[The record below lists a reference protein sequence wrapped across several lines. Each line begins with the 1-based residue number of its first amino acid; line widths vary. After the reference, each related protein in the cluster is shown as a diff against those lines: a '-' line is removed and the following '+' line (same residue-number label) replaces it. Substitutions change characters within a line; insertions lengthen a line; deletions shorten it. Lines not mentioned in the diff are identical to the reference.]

1 MDMLKQTEY
10 ILGGILC
17 ESSVLVKRI
26 DRDNNNRS
34 PKITQEIFI
43 FPLDLFPFPP
53 IIGRN
58 TYTNEHIT
66 FSLHYCRPSCGPYY

>member
-1 MDMLKQTEY
+1 MDMLKQTEFKVLN

-26 DRDNNNRS
+26 DRGHNNRS

-58 TYTNEHIT
+58 TY
-66 FSLHYCRPSCGPYY
+66 SQ